1 MISYLKGELVES
13 WPDRAVIDVRDVG
26 YEVRIPTTTFE
37 KLPLSGQSITLYT
50 VLAVRETEHTLYGFY
65 SRQER
70 NLYNLLVNY
79 VSGVGPKMALSIIS
93 GASPANFQA
102 AVAARDTA
110 TLSKIKGVGKKTAER
125 IIVELQ
131 DKMGLGATSTS
142 IIPADSPADPAA
154 QTIND
159 AVLAL
164 VSLGYKQPD
173 ALKAIEKIE
182 TRESVEAIVRDA
194 LKHL

>member
-1 MISYLKGELVES
+1 VES
-13 WPDRAVIDVRDVG
+13 WPDRAVIDVRDIG
-26 YEVRIPTTTFE
+26 YEVRIPATTFE
-37 KLPLSGQSITLYT
+37 KLPLSGQPVTLYT

-65 SRQER
+65 TRQER

-79 VSGVGPKMALSIIS
+79 VTGVGPKMALSIIS

-102 AVAARDTA
+102 AVATRDSA

-131 DKMGLGATSTS
+131 DKMGLGTTPASTRTSDTST
-142 IIPADSPADPAA
+142 DPAA

>member
-1 MISYLKGELVES
+1 MES
-13 WPDRAVIDVRDVG
+13 WPDRAVIDVQDIG
-26 YEVRIPTTTFE
+26 YEVRIPATTFE
-37 KLPLSGQSITLYT
+37 KLPLSGQAVTLFT

-65 SRQER
+65 TRQER
-70 NLYNLLVNY
+70 HLYHLLVNH
-79 VSGVGPKMALSIIS
+79 VTGVGPKMALSIIS

-102 AVAARDTA
+102 AVAARDVT

-131 DKMGLGATSTS
+131 DKMGLGTTPTSVST
-142 IIPADSPADPAA
+142 ADSPADPSA

-173 ALKAIEKIE
+173 ALKAIEKTE
-182 TRESVEAIVRDA
+182 SRESLEVIVRDA
-194 LKHL
+194 LKYL